1 MTDSRSDNA
10 PPVEV
15 RDLHLERGGQTV
27 LFGVSFRVEAGETF
41 VIVGPSGSGKSSLLR
56 CINRLEEPAPG
67 TVFVRGQDITGMDV
81 IALRRRVG
89 MVFQQPAMFP
99 GTVAENVNF
108 GPSLRDE
115 PLAPDRVRELLEMV
129 TLDADLAA
137 KSARELS
144 GGQAQRVAIARALA
158 NEPDI
163 LLLDEPTSALDPIA
177 THAIEDTI
185 NNLRGRLGITVLWVS
200 HLVEQ
205 ARRVGDRVLLLDE
218 GRELLTGPVREVFDA
233 ENGDPRALAFAAGD
247 EEFKNNTGSASGKEP
262 GTEPDDEPDAR

>member
-1 MTDSRSDNA
+1 MTNNTGPDSA
-10 PPVEV
+10 PPVEI
-15 RDLHLERGGQTV
+15 RDLHLERGGQPV
-27 LFGVSFRVEAGETF
+27 LRGVSLRVEPGETF

-56 CINRLEEPAPG
+56 CINRLQEPAPG
-67 TVFVRGQDITGMDV
+67 TVFVQGEDITTLDV
-81 IALRRRVG
+81 ITLRRRVG

-99 GTVAENVNF
+99 GTVAENVSF
-108 GPSLRDE
+108 GPSLRGE
-115 PLAPDRVRELLEMV
+115 PLSADRVRELLDMV
-129 TLDADLAA
+129 TLDAGIAE
-137 KSARELS
+137 KPARELS

-185 NNLRGRLGITVLWVS
+185 CHLRQQLGITVLWVS

-205 ARRVGDRVLLLDE
+205 AQRVGDRVLLLDE
-218 GRELLTGPVREVFDA
+218 GRALLTGRVEEVFDA

-247 EEFKNNTGSASGKEP
+247 EDFKDNSGEP
-262 GTEPDDEPDAR
+262 PDKD